1 MNTPLEVMKAIVEN
15 GGPIEA
21 WVRTADR
28 PWIHGLVVGVT
39 IGDYF
44 NPFTVQGSMY
54 RYKECA
60 LTDPNKKYAPL
71 PTKWTND
78 WARWRA
84 VDSYGRLVEFG
95 KRPLTHDVFVWW
107 PVLGGSHKVAI
118 ISDGHDPSNWE
129 NSLEERH
136 RKTRPMT
143 PREFARFVGGNLG
156 KYLYCPSSSF
166 EEDFWTYAPAIINEP
181 NTKEW
186 LYAEN
191 VEGELEWRELPEVE
205 E

>member
-1 MNTPLEVMKAIVEN
+1 MSNSPLEVMKAIVDN

-21 WVRTADR
+21 WLEWRTGKWAKDT
-28 PWIHGLVVGVT
+28 IIGVVLGTDFPYYAVGGNSFES
-39 IGDYF
+39 I
-44 NPFTVQGSMY
+44 S
-54 RYKECA
+54 
-60 LTDPNKKYAPL
+60 LTDPDKKYAPL